1 MGKRWT
7 LCALCAFFFPGL
19 LQAQAV
25 SPVRPR
31 TAYISVGGFYSLA
44 QMDYGQYHSEGF
56 GGFSDLSYGVWGR
69 RFWVGPEGEA
79 RIIDFHL
86 KSGVEFQNYLGGLR
100 VAYPFFNFGV
110 EPYVKGLYGG
120 SRFHYP
126 TFISTKYYDYT
137 TYAIG
142 GGVDLRLSNHVYWR
156 AFDFEDQH
164 FTNYP
169 PYGLTPWVASSGLS
183 IRFY

>member
-1 MGKRWT
+1 M
-7 LCALCAFFFPGL
+7 CALFFPVL
-19 LQAQAV
+19 LHAQAI

-31 TAYISVGGFYSLA
+31 TAYFSVGGFYSLA

-56 GGFSDLSYGVWGR
+56 GGFADLSYGLLGR
-69 RFWVGPEGEA
+69 RLWVGPEGEA
-79 RIIDFHL
+79 RIIDLRL
-86 KSGVEFQNYLGGLR
+86 KSGVKFQNYLGGLR
-100 VAYPFFNFGV
+100 VSYPFRNFGI

-126 TFISTKYYDYT
+126 TFISNQYYDYT

-142 GGVDLRLSNHVYWR
+142 GGVDLRLSNHIYWR
-156 AFDFEDQH
+156 AVDFEDQH

-169 PYGLTPWVASSGLS
+169 PYGLTPWAASSGLS
-183 IRFY
+183 SRFY